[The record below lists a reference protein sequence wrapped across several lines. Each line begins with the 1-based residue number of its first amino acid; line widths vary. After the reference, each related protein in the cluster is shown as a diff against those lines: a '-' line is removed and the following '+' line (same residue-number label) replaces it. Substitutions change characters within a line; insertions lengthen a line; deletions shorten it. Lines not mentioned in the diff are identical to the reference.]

1 MSSDELVEIMDTY
14 IYDNDGWRDLNMTDV
29 PEVFDNLA
37 WYFHCDEWYQY
48 KKIELIAYKRCMR
61 RLERSGGHLGS
72 AEHALGVLY
81 DALKED
87 TQEWSLSSSEIEME
101 EDDEEAP
108 TGIILCVVQHGGL
121 FSRLCRSRC
130 T

>member
-1 MSSDELVEIMDTY
+1 MSSEELAEYMDTY

-29 PEVFDNLA
+29 PEVFDNLEF
-37 WYFHCDEWYQY
+37 YFHCGFYQY
-48 KKIELIAYKRCMR
+48 EIELIAYKRCMR

-81 DALKED
+81 DALTTED
-87 TQEWSLSSSEIEME
+87 PMESLSSSEIETE

-108 TGIILCVVQHGGL
+108 TTIGISFCVTTRCVVPTM
-121 FSRLCRSRC
+121 SN
-130 T
+130 